1 MPETFKQ
8 VDPSSYP
15 FRKIIESIF
24 ESESLETLHIDE
36 NLDDFIKADLGK
48 DSHSK
53 FHKLF
58 YEEIKKPNSELQKCW
73 DKFCINEIK
82 PMFIKDGEIIMQ
94 ALPNIR
100 RHVPGA
106 QAVKRWHCDSDENH
120 RHPLGELNIILA
132 ITNMSGNNSV
142 WRESSPGKGDYKPF
156 EMNANEFVIWDG
168 NKCNHGNQIND
179 TDLTRIS
186 FDFRV
191 ISHEAYSNYINSDSV
206 ENHSATSS
214 SKFSIGSYY
223 AAI

>member
-1 MPETFKQ
+1 MSETFKEI
-8 VDPSSYP
+8 DPNKYP
-15 FRKIIESIF
+15 FGRILASKF
-24 ESESLETLHIDE
+24 KVTQLETLHLKE
-36 NLDDFIKADLGK
+36 NLEVFIKADLGR

-53 FHKLF
+53 FHKIF
-58 YEEIKKPNSELQKCW
+58 YEEIKKPDSELRTNW
-73 DKFCINEIK
+73 DKFCLDEIK
-82 PMFIKDGEIIMQ
+82 PMFMKDKGIIIQ

-100 RHVPGA
+100 IHVPGA

-132 ITNMSGNNSV
+132 ITNMNGNNSV

-156 EMNANEFVIWDG
+156 EMKANELVIWDG
-168 NKCNHGNQIND
+168 NKCNHGNQVND
-179 TDLTRIS
+179 TGLTRVS

-191 ISHEAYSNYINSDSV
+191 ISHEAYIKYLNSESV
-206 ENHSATSS
+206 KNHSATSS